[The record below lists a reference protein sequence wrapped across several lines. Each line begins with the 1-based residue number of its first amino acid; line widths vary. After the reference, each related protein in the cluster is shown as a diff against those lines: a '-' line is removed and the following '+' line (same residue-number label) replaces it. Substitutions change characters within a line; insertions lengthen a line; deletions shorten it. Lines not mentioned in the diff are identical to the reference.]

1 MRLLLILA
9 LLWAEFWS
17 IVAVSRPL
25 GGLATFVLLLLMAA
39 IGSRLIR
46 GQGLRTVAN
55 LQLAMQREQLP
66 AAAML
71 DAAIVVVAGMLLIF
85 PGFVSDACA
94 LVLIFSGI
102 RRRLAAR
109 VEAHMARQYPGRARA
124 YVIDGEFYTVREG
137 EEPPPREPLDHER

>member
-55 LQLAMQREQLP
+55 LQLAMQAVRL
-66 AAAML
+66 A
-71 DAAIVVVAGMLLIF
+71 LLFI
-85 PGFVSDACA
+85 
-94 LVLIFSGI
+94 SGI
-102 RRRLAAR
+102 YITIRNGLLQQNEMR
-109 VEAHMARQYPGRARA
+109 
-124 YVIDGEFYTVREG
+124 
-137 EEPPPREPLDHER
+137 